1 MRPSAQEDWEASGDG
16 SPEVE
21 TSAASLGRR
30 SHATQTEDRREELE
44 QCPHGVA
51 PVALQETAAA
61 AATAAPVPQPQA
73 QAPSQP
79 QWQHWQHEIH
89 ENVLQNLLGNINPGL
104 AQQVEEHLSVAVMQ
118 LSDQITLQVRLSLEE
133 ALRET
138 VARAVAEE
146 MEKFKA

>member
-1 MRPSAQEDWEASGDG
+1 MKTPFDDANIPVLTDIIRAPDDDLELILPAT
-16 SPEVE
+16 SP
-21 TSAASLGRR
+21 
-30 SHATQTEDRREELE
+30 
-44 QCPHGVA
+44 
-51 PVALQETAAA
+51 
-61 AATAAPVPQPQA
+61 APVPQPQA